1 MEMMQFKGY
10 QGSVEVSLDDGI
22 LHGKLLFVND
32 LVTYEAETLAE
43 LRTAFEESVNDYLE
57 TCAEIGKE
65 PEQAF
70 SGQFNVRVGADLH
83 RLAAIRAARDDI
95 KLNAVVV
102 AALEQYLDDSVQVV
116 HQHHH
121 KHDHQISVHME
132 MDQFA
137 TAVATAQQPYQVID
151 FNHERNRRLHA

>member
-1 MEMMQFKGY
+1 MEIMQYKGY
-10 QGSVEVSLDDGI
+10 QGSVETSVEDGV

-32 LVTYEAETLAE
+32 LVTYEAETLAG
-43 LRTAFEESVNDYLE
+43 LRAAFEESVDDYLE
-57 TCAEIGKE
+57 TCAAIGKA

-83 RLAAIRAARDDI
+83 RRAAARAARDDM

-102 AALEQYLDDSVQVV
+102 KALEQYLMDAVEVV

-121 KHDHQISVHME
+121 RHDHQVSVQLE
-132 MDQFA
+132 MNQFA

-151 FNHERNRRLHA
+151 FNHERSRRLHA

>member
-10 QGSVEVSLDDGI
+10 QGSVEVSLDDDI

-32 LVTYEAETLAE
+32 LVTYEAKTPAE
-43 LRTAFEESVNDYLE
+43 LRIAFEESVNDYLE

-70 SGQFNVRVGADLH
+70 SGQFNVRVGAGLH
-83 RLAAIRAARDDI
+83 RRAAIRAAHDDI

-102 AALEQYLDDSVQVV
+102 TALEKYLDDSVQVV

-151 FNHERNRRLHA
+151 LSHERSRRLHA